1 MVPMTGAIGRLD
13 TPRGPLTVVASVAG
27 LLKVSWGE
35 VGVEGEHASGL
46 RVEEAGARDPAARLV
61 EAARDQLSAYLAGQR
76 RVFDV
81 PLVLSGTP
89 FQVAV
94 WEALRAVSY
103 GCTWSY
109 GELARHLG
117 RPHAARAVGAALRK
131 NPIGIIVPCHRVI
144 GGDGSLVGY
153 AGGLEKKRWLLDL
166 ERQAEALSEG

>member
-1 MVPMTGAIGRLD
+1 MTGTIGRLD
-13 TPRGPLTVVASVAG
+13 TPWGPLTVVASVAG

-35 VGVEGEHASGL
+35 VDVEGKHASGL
-46 RVEEAGARDPAARLV
+46 RAGEAGGLGQAARIV

-76 RVFDV
+76 RLFDV
-81 PLVLSGTP
+81 PLVLSGTS

-94 WEALRAVSY
+94 WGALGAVSY

-109 GELARHLG
+109 GDLARHLG

-153 AGGLEKKRWLLDL
+153 AGGLEKKRGLLEL
-166 ERQAEALSEG
+166 ERQAEAFSEG